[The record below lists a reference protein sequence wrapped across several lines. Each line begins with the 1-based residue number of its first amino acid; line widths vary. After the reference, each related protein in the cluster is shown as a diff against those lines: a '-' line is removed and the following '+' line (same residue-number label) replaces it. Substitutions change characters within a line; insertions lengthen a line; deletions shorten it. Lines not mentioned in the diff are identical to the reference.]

1 VIYVLDAS
9 VLVKWFVE
17 ESDTPHALAVKQGYV
32 EGAYEV
38 ASLDFAL
45 LEVANALQ
53 RSKGFSAAEILRC
66 CEELYT
72 LELDLVA
79 LVPDLI
85 HAAIE
90 VAARYHLT
98 VYDAAYLALA
108 KELDA
113 QLITADRTFHTAV
126 ASLRHSTLLVEF
138 DPTR

>member
-1 VIYVLDAS
+1 MIYVLDAS

-17 ESDTPHALAVKQGYV
+17 EPDTPQALSLKTAYL

-53 RSKGFSAAEILRC
+53 RSKGFSAAEIKRC
-66 CEELYT
+66 CDELYA
-72 LELDLVA
+72 LELDFIA

-85 HAAIE
+85 YAAIE
-90 VAARYHLT
+90 VATRWHLT

-108 KELDA
+108 KEMDA
-113 QLITADRTFHTAV
+113 QLITADRALHTAT
-126 ASLRHSTLLVEF
+126 ASLRQSTLLAEF
-138 DPTR
+138 SPVR